1 MHKYKCT
8 VCILAVIHGILTV
21 VTAYHLNRQIRKVNI
36 SQNCTTD
43 TAAINISQPKPPS
56 VSVNPDKNKA
66 LCKTKLWICWNTSIK
81 VKVKTNVSSSLISL
95 SLHCRL
101 IFHKVVIL
109 KYMKSK
115 WCIPVDLRCIYMIS
129 LMQECL

>member
-56 VSVNPDKNKA
+56 VSVNPEI
-66 LCKTKLWICWNTSIK
+66 KTRHY
-81 VKVKTNVSSSLISL
+81 VKQSSG
-95 SLHCRL
+95 
-101 IFHKVVIL
+101 FVG
-109 KYMKSK
+109 
-115 WCIPVDLRCIYMIS
+115 IPVLKRK
-129 LMQECL
+129 